1 MAGKTKSQ
9 KKKAL
14 DMRSKMYL
22 VLALCSVMLL
32 VSVGISLVLIGGID
46 LGGADAQSVS
56 TVDSASMVVE
66 SGYNK
71 EENTIDTQ
79 AYTST
84 ILEQAADAG
93 DSYVDE
99 TLFLGDSNTARM
111 YRMFDY
117 CSYDNAIGS
126 VGMTAKS
133 LATFAC
139 VQVSTSSGYITMPQA
154 VAKLQPR
161 RVILTFGTNDL
172 NPGYKAADFV
182 KNYQTGIEAIVTAY
196 PSVDVIVN
204 AIPPIGQQHS
214 NQSLTQTQVDE
225 YNKALVE
232 MCQEKGWKF
241 LNSAEV
247 LKDSVTG
254 YAKSGYVETSDGIH
268 LTRTAMDALFNYI
281 RTHSYITEDDRP
293 ALTTIPKHTG
303 DKDAVVYTVPVVVP
317 AETATPEPEAT
328 EEPADSE
335 STSDSYVETTPT
347 PTPEVTATP
356 SPTPAPTMA
365 VYDEV
370 SFDDWRDGADCTMPD
385 YTFSAPHK
393 PQPQEQVTWPTD
405 GVTLCYNAKTLEE
418 AAEIFHTTVENL
430 KELNP
435 DWQDKYSRA
444 IGCYWALKVQAE
456 PYTLPMN
463 NVVTVTVNA
472 PWVESY
478 YDRTEVCDVPASLDK
493 QARAVLASA
502 YYFQYHWWGMHA
514 GFMPYEKLAEPV
526 GFFNYR
532 AADGA
537 FYTRFSE
544 FGSFLHTVYSDAWVD
559 DMLSMDPAPFAEGEN
574 DTILTL
580 DGDCGGNIAYCG
592 HLFTE
597 PELQPDGSL
606 AFWQLSL
613 TCESDDF
620 KGWAGEETIVP
631 DTATVTTVR
640 LVPTENG
647 WRVDALE
654 LPS

>member
-1 MAGKTKSQ
+1 MAGKTQSQ

-32 VSVGISLVLIGGID
+32 VSVGISLVLIGGIG

-84 ILEQAADAG
+84 ILEQTADAG

-196 PSVDVIVN
+196 PSVDIIVN

-303 DKDAVVYTVPVVVP
+303 DKDAVVYTVPVVSSSST
-317 AETATPEPEAT
+317 ATATATPEPT
-328 EEPADSE
+328 EEPANSE

-347 PTPEVTATP
+347 PTPEVTAAPSPTPEVTAAPSPTPEVTATP
-356 SPTPAPTMA
+356 SPTPEVTATPSPTPYIEEPTPTPT
-365 VYDEV
+365 VE
-370 SFDDWRDGADCTMPD
+370 P
-385 YTFSAPHK
+385 P
-393 PQPQEQVTWPTD
+393 PTD
-405 GVTLCYNAKTLEE
+405 
-418 AAEIFHTTVENL
+418 
-430 KELNP
+430 
-435 DWQDKYSRA
+435 
-444 IGCYWALKVQAE
+444 
-456 PYTLPMN
+456 
-463 NVVTVTVNA
+463 
-472 PWVESY
+472 
-478 YDRTEVCDVPASLDK
+478 
-493 QARAVLASA
+493 
-502 YYFQYHWWGMHA
+502 
-514 GFMPYEKLAEPV
+514 
-526 GFFNYR
+526 
-532 AADGA
+532 
-537 FYTRFSE
+537 
-544 FGSFLHTVYSDAWVD
+544 
-559 DMLSMDPAPFAEGEN
+559 
-574 DTILTL
+574 DT
-580 DGDCGGNIAYCG
+580 
-592 HLFTE
+592 
-597 PELQPDGSL
+597 
-606 AFWQLSL
+606 
-613 TCESDDF
+613 
-620 KGWAGEETIVP
+620 
-631 DTATVTTVR
+631 
-640 LVPTENG
+640 PTETTT
-647 WRVDALE
+647 E
-654 LPS
+654 

>member
-1 MAGKTKSQ
+1 MAGKTKPQ

-32 VSVGISLVLIGGID
+32 VSVGISLVLIGGIS
-46 LGGADAQSVS
+46 LGGADAQTVS

-66 SGYNK
+66 SGYDK

-84 ILEQAADAG
+84 ILEQTADAG

-133 LATFAC
+133 LASFAC
-139 VQVSTSSGYITMPQA
+139 VQLSTASGYVTMPQA

-172 NPGYKAADFV
+172 NPSYKAADFV

-196 PSVDVIVN
+196 PSVDIIVN

-232 MCQEKGWKF
+232 MCQTKGWKF

-303 DKDAVVYTVPVVVP
+303 DKDAVVYTVPVVSSTST
-317 AETATPEPEAT
+317 ATATATPEPT

-335 STSDSYVETTPT
+335 STSDSYTEATPT

-356 SPTPAPTMA
+356 SPTPEVTATPSPTPYIEEPTPTPEVTATPSPTPYIEEPAPTPY
-365 VYDEV
+365 VE
-370 SFDDWRDGADCTMPD
+370 PD
-385 YTFSAPHK
+385 SAPADTSADDTST
-393 PQPQEQVTWPTD
+393 E
-405 GVTLCYNAKTLEE
+405 
-418 AAEIFHTTVENL
+418 TT
-430 KELNP
+430 
-435 DWQDKYSRA
+435 
-444 IGCYWALKVQAE
+444 
-456 PYTLPMN
+456 
-463 NVVTVTVNA
+463 
-472 PWVESY
+472 
-478 YDRTEVCDVPASLDK
+478 TE
-493 QARAVLASA
+493 
-502 YYFQYHWWGMHA
+502 
-514 GFMPYEKLAEPV
+514 
-526 GFFNYR
+526 
-532 AADGA
+532 
-537 FYTRFSE
+537 
-544 FGSFLHTVYSDAWVD
+544 
-559 DMLSMDPAPFAEGEN
+559 
-574 DTILTL
+574 
-580 DGDCGGNIAYCG
+580 
-592 HLFTE
+592 
-597 PELQPDGSL
+597 
-606 AFWQLSL
+606 
-613 TCESDDF
+613 
-620 KGWAGEETIVP
+620 
-631 DTATVTTVR
+631 
-640 LVPTENG
+640 
-647 WRVDALE
+647 
-654 LPS
+654 

>member
-46 LGGADAQSVS
+46 LDGADAQSVS

-84 ILEQAADAG
+84 ILEQSADAG

-133 LATFAC
+133 LVTFAC

-182 KNYQTGIEAIVTAY
+182 KNYRTGIEAIVTAY
-196 PSVDVIVN
+196 PSVDIIVN

-232 MCQEKGWKF
+232 MCQEKDWKF

-268 LTRTAMDALFNYI
+268 LTRTAMDALFTYI

-303 DKDAVVYTVPVVVP
+303 DKDAVVYTVPVVSSSST
-317 AETATPEPEAT
+317 ATATATPEPT

-356 SPTPAPTMA
+356 SPTPEPTATPSPTPEPTTEPTPAPTPEPTA
-365 VYDEV
+365 
-370 SFDDWRDGADCTMPD
+370 
-385 YTFSAPHK
+385 APT
-393 PQPQEQVTWPTD
+393 PEPT
-405 GVTLCYNAKTLEE
+405 
-418 AAEIFHTTVENL
+418 
-430 KELNP
+430 
-435 DWQDKYSRA
+435 
-444 IGCYWALKVQAE
+444 AE
-456 PYTLPMN
+456 PTPTPPEN
-463 NVVTVTVNA
+463 TSDA
-472 PWVESY
+472 
-478 YDRTEVCDVPASLDK
+478 DVPA
-493 QARAVLASA
+493 
-502 YYFQYHWWGMHA
+502 G
-514 GFMPYEKLAEPV
+514 
-526 GFFNYR
+526 N
-532 AADGA
+532 DG
-537 FYTRFSE
+537 T
-544 FGSFLHTVYSDAWVD
+544 
-559 DMLSMDPAPFAEGEN
+559 
-574 DTILTL
+574 
-580 DGDCGGNIAYCG
+580 
-592 HLFTE
+592 
-597 PELQPDGSL
+597 QP
-606 AFWQLSL
+606 
-613 TCESDDF
+613 T
-620 KGWAGEETIVP
+620 
-631 DTATVTTVR
+631 
-640 LVPTENG
+640 
-647 WRVDALE
+647 
-654 LPS
+654 

>member
-46 LGGADAQSVS
+46 LDGADAQSVS

-84 ILEQAADAG
+84 ILEQSADAG

-133 LATFAC
+133 LVTFAC

-196 PSVDVIVN
+196 PSVDIIVN

-232 MCQEKGWKF
+232 MCQEKDWKF

-303 DKDAVVYTVPVVVP
+303 DKDAVVYTVPVVSSSST
-317 AETATPEPEAT
+317 ATATATPEPT

-356 SPTPAPTMA
+356 SPTPEVTPTPP
-365 VYDEV
+365 E
-370 SFDDWRDGADCTMPD
+370 ST
-385 YTFSAPHK
+385 
-393 PQPQEQVTWPTD
+393 EPTP
-405 GVTLCYNAKTLEE
+405 TPPESTEPTPTPPE
-418 AAEIFHTTVENL
+418 STEPTPTPPESTEPTPTPPENTS
-430 KELNP
+430 
-435 DWQDKYSRA
+435 DA
-444 IGCYWALKVQAE
+444 
-456 PYTLPMN
+456 
-463 NVVTVTVNA
+463 
-472 PWVESY
+472 
-478 YDRTEVCDVPASLDK
+478 DVPA
-493 QARAVLASA
+493 
-502 YYFQYHWWGMHA
+502 G
-514 GFMPYEKLAEPV
+514 
-526 GFFNYR
+526 N
-532 AADGA
+532 DG
-537 FYTRFSE
+537 T
-544 FGSFLHTVYSDAWVD
+544 
-559 DMLSMDPAPFAEGEN
+559 
-574 DTILTL
+574 
-580 DGDCGGNIAYCG
+580 
-592 HLFTE
+592 
-597 PELQPDGSL
+597 QP
-606 AFWQLSL
+606 
-613 TCESDDF
+613 T
-620 KGWAGEETIVP
+620 
-631 DTATVTTVR
+631 
-640 LVPTENG
+640 
-647 WRVDALE
+647 
-654 LPS
+654 

>member
-84 ILEQAADAG
+84 ILEQTSDAG

-133 LATFAC
+133 LVTFAC

-182 KNYQTGIEAIVTAY
+182 KNYRTGIEAIVTAY
-196 PSVDVIVN
+196 PSVDIIVN

-232 MCQEKGWKF
+232 MCQEKDWKF

-303 DKDAVVYTVPVVVP
+303 DKDAVVYTVPVVSSSSS
-317 AETATPEPEAT
+317 ATATATPEPT

-356 SPTPAPTMA
+356 SQTPEVTATPSPTPEVTATPSPTP
-365 VYDEV
+365 EV
-370 SFDDWRDGADCTMPD
+370 TATPSPTP
-385 YTFSAPHK
+385 YIEEPTPT
-393 PQPQEQVTWPTD
+393 PTVEPPPTD
-405 GVTLCYNAKTLEE
+405 
-418 AAEIFHTTVENL
+418 
-430 KELNP
+430 
-435 DWQDKYSRA
+435 
-444 IGCYWALKVQAE
+444 
-456 PYTLPMN
+456 
-463 NVVTVTVNA
+463 
-472 PWVESY
+472 
-478 YDRTEVCDVPASLDK
+478 
-493 QARAVLASA
+493 
-502 YYFQYHWWGMHA
+502 
-514 GFMPYEKLAEPV
+514 
-526 GFFNYR
+526 
-532 AADGA
+532 
-537 FYTRFSE
+537 
-544 FGSFLHTVYSDAWVD
+544 
-559 DMLSMDPAPFAEGEN
+559 
-574 DTILTL
+574 DT
-580 DGDCGGNIAYCG
+580 
-592 HLFTE
+592 
-597 PELQPDGSL
+597 
-606 AFWQLSL
+606 
-613 TCESDDF
+613 
-620 KGWAGEETIVP
+620 
-631 DTATVTTVR
+631 
-640 LVPTENG
+640 PTETTT
-647 WRVDALE
+647 E
-654 LPS
+654 

>member
-1 MAGKTKSQ
+1 MAGKTKPQ

-32 VSVGISLVLIGGID
+32 VSVGISLVLIGGIS
-46 LGGADAQSVS
+46 LGGADAQTVS

-66 SGYNK
+66 SGYDK

-84 ILEQAADAG
+84 ILEQTADAG
-93 DSYVDE
+93 EGYVDE

-133 LATFAC
+133 LASFAC

-172 NPGYKAADFV
+172 NPSYKAADFV
-182 KNYQTGIEAIVTAY
+182 KNYQTGIEAVVTAY
-196 PSVDVIVN
+196 PSVDIIVN

-232 MCQEKGWKF
+232 MCQAKGWKF

-303 DKDAVVYTVPVVVP
+303 DKDAVVYTVPVVTSSST
-317 AETATPEPEAT
+317 ATATATPEPT

-335 STSDSYVETTPT
+335 ESSESTEYTEPT

-356 SPTPAPTMA
+356 SPTPEVTATPSPTP
-365 VYDEV
+365 E
-370 SFDDWRDGADCTMPD
+370 
-385 YTFSAPHK
+385 
-393 PQPQEQVTWPTD
+393 PT
-405 GVTLCYNAKTLEE
+405 TEPTP
-418 AAEIFHTTVENL
+418 IPT
-430 KELNP
+430 
-435 DWQDKYSRA
+435 
-444 IGCYWALKVQAE
+444 AE
-456 PYTLPMN
+456 PTATPEPTAEPTPTPPEN
-463 NVVTVTVNA
+463 TSN
-472 PWVESY
+472 E
-478 YDRTEVCDVPASLDK
+478 DVP
-493 QARAVLASA
+493 
-502 YYFQYHWWGMHA
+502 
-514 GFMPYEKLAEPV
+514 P
-526 GFFNYR
+526 
-532 AADGA
+532 
-537 FYTRFSE
+537 
-544 FGSFLHTVYSDAWVD
+544 
-559 DMLSMDPAPFAEGEN
+559 
-574 DTILTL
+574 
-580 DGDCGGNIAYCG
+580 
-592 HLFTE
+592 
-597 PELQPDGSL
+597 
-606 AFWQLSL
+606 
-613 TCESDDF
+613 
-620 KGWAGEETIVP
+620 
-631 DTATVTTVR
+631 
-640 LVPTENG
+640 ENG
-647 WRVDALE
+647 QNQTT
-654 LPS
+654 

>member
-84 ILEQAADAG
+84 ILEQTSDAG

-182 KNYQTGIEAIVTAY
+182 KNYRTGIEAIVTAY
-196 PSVDVIVN
+196 PSVDIIVN

-232 MCQEKGWKF
+232 MCKEKDWKF

-293 ALTTIPKHTG
+293 ALTTIAEG
-303 DKDAVVYTVPVVVP
+303 GAREYVIPVEKP
-317 AETATPEPEAT
+317 QRA
-328 EEPADSE
+328 
-335 STSDSYVETTPT
+335 
-347 PTPEVTATP
+347 
-356 SPTPAPTMA
+356 APLLRAAMN
-365 VYDEV
+365 EL
-370 SFDDWRDGADCTMPD
+370 GAA
-385 YTFSAPHK
+385 APHAL
-393 PQPQEQVTWPTD
+393 PTYAAQSRQDAQGAPVTTNNTTNRVEAPITLQVYGTD
-405 GVTLCYNAKTLEE
+405 AAATAGAVSRTLERRL
-418 AAEIFHTTVENL
+418 AHNL
-430 KELNP
+430 
-435 DWQDKYSRA
+435 RGR
-444 IGCYWALKVQAE
+444 I
-456 PYTLPMN
+456 
-463 NVVTVTVNA
+463 
-472 PWVESY
+472 
-478 YDRTEVCDVPASLDK
+478 
-493 QARAVLASA
+493 
-502 YYFQYHWWGMHA
+502 
-514 GFMPYEKLAEPV
+514 
-526 GFFNYR
+526 
-532 AADGA
+532 
-537 FYTRFSE
+537 
-544 FGSFLHTVYSDAWVD
+544 
-559 DMLSMDPAPFAEGEN
+559 
-574 DTILTL
+574 
-580 DGDCGGNIAYCG
+580 
-592 HLFTE
+592 
-597 PELQPDGSL
+597 
-606 AFWQLSL
+606 
-613 TCESDDF
+613 
-620 KGWAGEETIVP
+620 
-631 DTATVTTVR
+631 
-640 LVPTENG
+640 
-647 WRVDALE
+647 RV
-654 LPS
+654 

>member
-56 TVDSASMVVE
+56 AVDSASMVVE

-84 ILEQAADAG
+84 ILEQTSDAG

-133 LATFAC
+133 LVTFAC

-182 KNYQTGIEAIVTAY
+182 KNYRTGIEAIVTAY
-196 PSVDVIVN
+196 PSVDIIVN

-303 DKDAVVYTVPVVVP
+303 DKDAVVYTVPVVSSSST
-317 AETATPEPEAT
+317 ATATATPEPT

-356 SPTPAPTMA
+356 SPTPEVTPTPP
-365 VYDEV
+365 E
-370 SFDDWRDGADCTMPD
+370 ST
-385 YTFSAPHK
+385 
-393 PQPQEQVTWPTD
+393 EPTP
-405 GVTLCYNAKTLEE
+405 TPPESTEPPPTPPE
-418 AAEIFHTTVENL
+418 STEPPPTPPESTEPPPTPPENTS
-430 KELNP
+430 
-435 DWQDKYSRA
+435 DA
-444 IGCYWALKVQAE
+444 
-456 PYTLPMN
+456 
-463 NVVTVTVNA
+463 
-472 PWVESY
+472 
-478 YDRTEVCDVPASLDK
+478 DVPA
-493 QARAVLASA
+493 
-502 YYFQYHWWGMHA
+502 G
-514 GFMPYEKLAEPV
+514 
-526 GFFNYR
+526 N
-532 AADGA
+532 DG
-537 FYTRFSE
+537 T
-544 FGSFLHTVYSDAWVD
+544 
-559 DMLSMDPAPFAEGEN
+559 
-574 DTILTL
+574 
-580 DGDCGGNIAYCG
+580 
-592 HLFTE
+592 
-597 PELQPDGSL
+597 QP
-606 AFWQLSL
+606 
-613 TCESDDF
+613 T
-620 KGWAGEETIVP
+620 
-631 DTATVTTVR
+631 
-640 LVPTENG
+640 
-647 WRVDALE
+647 
-654 LPS
+654 

>member
-84 ILEQAADAG
+84 ILEQSADAG

-111 YRMFDY
+111 YLFDY

-133 LATFAC
+133 LVTFAC

-182 KNYQTGIEAIVTAY
+182 KNYRTGIEAIVTAY
-196 PSVDVIVN
+196 PSVDIIVN

-232 MCQEKGWKF
+232 MCQEKDWKF

-303 DKDAVVYTVPVVVP
+303 DKDAVVYTVPVVSSSST
-317 AETATPEPEAT
+317 ATATATPEPT

-356 SPTPAPTMA
+356 SPTPEPTATPSPTPEPTTEPTPAPTPEPTA
-365 VYDEV
+365 
-370 SFDDWRDGADCTMPD
+370 
-385 YTFSAPHK
+385 APT
-393 PQPQEQVTWPTD
+393 PEPT
-405 GVTLCYNAKTLEE
+405 
-418 AAEIFHTTVENL
+418 
-430 KELNP
+430 
-435 DWQDKYSRA
+435 
-444 IGCYWALKVQAE
+444 AE
-456 PYTLPMN
+456 PTPTPPEN
-463 NVVTVTVNA
+463 TSDA
-472 PWVESY
+472 
-478 YDRTEVCDVPASLDK
+478 DVPA
-493 QARAVLASA
+493 
-502 YYFQYHWWGMHA
+502 G
-514 GFMPYEKLAEPV
+514 
-526 GFFNYR
+526 N
-532 AADGA
+532 DG
-537 FYTRFSE
+537 T
-544 FGSFLHTVYSDAWVD
+544 
-559 DMLSMDPAPFAEGEN
+559 
-574 DTILTL
+574 
-580 DGDCGGNIAYCG
+580 
-592 HLFTE
+592 
-597 PELQPDGSL
+597 QP
-606 AFWQLSL
+606 
-613 TCESDDF
+613 T
-620 KGWAGEETIVP
+620 
-631 DTATVTTVR
+631 
-640 LVPTENG
+640 
-647 WRVDALE
+647 
-654 LPS
+654 

>member
-84 ILEQAADAG
+84 ILEQTSDAG

-139 VQVSTSSGYITMPQA
+139 VQVSTSSSYITMPQA

-172 NPGYKAADFV
+172 NPGYKTADFV

-196 PSVDVIVN
+196 PSVDIIVN

-303 DKDAVVYTVPVVVP
+303 DKDAVVYTVPVVSSSST
-317 AETATPEPEAT
+317 ATATATPEPT

-356 SPTPAPTMA
+356 SPTPEVTPTPP
-365 VYDEV
+365 E
-370 SFDDWRDGADCTMPD
+370 STEPTPTPPESTEPTPTPPESTEPTPMP
-385 YTFSAPHK
+385 P
-393 PQPQEQVTWPTD
+393 
-405 GVTLCYNAKTLEE
+405 
-418 AAEIFHTTVENL
+418 
-430 KELNP
+430 
-435 DWQDKYSRA
+435 
-444 IGCYWALKVQAE
+444 
-456 PYTLPMN
+456 
-463 NVVTVTVNA
+463 
-472 PWVESY
+472 ESTS
-478 YDRTEVCDVPASLDK
+478 DADVPA
-493 QARAVLASA
+493 
-502 YYFQYHWWGMHA
+502 G
-514 GFMPYEKLAEPV
+514 
-526 GFFNYR
+526 N
-532 AADGA
+532 DG
-537 FYTRFSE
+537 T
-544 FGSFLHTVYSDAWVD
+544 
-559 DMLSMDPAPFAEGEN
+559 
-574 DTILTL
+574 
-580 DGDCGGNIAYCG
+580 
-592 HLFTE
+592 
-597 PELQPDGSL
+597 QP
-606 AFWQLSL
+606 
-613 TCESDDF
+613 T
-620 KGWAGEETIVP
+620 
-631 DTATVTTVR
+631 
-640 LVPTENG
+640 
-647 WRVDALE
+647 
-654 LPS
+654 

>member
-1 MAGKTKSQ
+1 MAGKTQSQ

-84 ILEQAADAG
+84 ILEQTSDAG

-182 KNYQTGIEAIVTAY
+182 KNYRTGIEAIVTAY
-196 PSVDVIVN
+196 PSVDIIVN

-303 DKDAVVYTVPVVVP
+303 DKDAVVYTVPVVSSSST
-317 AETATPEPEAT
+317 ATATATPEPT

-356 SPTPAPTMA
+356 SPTPEVTPTPP
-365 VYDEV
+365 E
-370 SFDDWRDGADCTMPD
+370 ST
-385 YTFSAPHK
+385 
-393 PQPQEQVTWPTD
+393 EPTP
-405 GVTLCYNAKTLEE
+405 TPPEP
-418 AAEIFHTTVENL
+418 TTEPTPTPP
-430 KELNP
+430 EP
-435 DWQDKYSRA
+435 T
-444 IGCYWALKVQAE
+444 AE
-456 PYTLPMN
+456 PTPTPPEN
-463 NVVTVTVNA
+463 TSDA
-472 PWVESY
+472 
-478 YDRTEVCDVPASLDK
+478 DVPA
-493 QARAVLASA
+493 
-502 YYFQYHWWGMHA
+502 G
-514 GFMPYEKLAEPV
+514 
-526 GFFNYR
+526 N
-532 AADGA
+532 DG
-537 FYTRFSE
+537 T
-544 FGSFLHTVYSDAWVD
+544 
-559 DMLSMDPAPFAEGEN
+559 
-574 DTILTL
+574 
-580 DGDCGGNIAYCG
+580 
-592 HLFTE
+592 
-597 PELQPDGSL
+597 QP
-606 AFWQLSL
+606 
-613 TCESDDF
+613 T
-620 KGWAGEETIVP
+620 
-631 DTATVTTVR
+631 
-640 LVPTENG
+640 
-647 WRVDALE
+647 
-654 LPS
+654 

>member
-84 ILEQAADAG
+84 ILEQTSDAG

-133 LATFAC
+133 LVTFAC

-196 PSVDVIVN
+196 PSVDIIVN

-232 MCQEKGWKF
+232 MCQEKDWKF

-303 DKDAVVYTVPVVVP
+303 DKDAVVYTVPVVSSSST
-317 AETATPEPEAT
+317 ATATATPEPT

-347 PTPEVTATP
+347 PTSEVTATPSPTPEVTATP
-356 SPTPAPTMA
+356 SPTPEVTATPSPTPEA
-365 VYDEV
+365 TATPSPTPYIEEPPPTPTVE
-370 SFDDWRDGADCTMPD
+370 P
-385 YTFSAPHK
+385 P
-393 PQPQEQVTWPTD
+393 PTD
-405 GVTLCYNAKTLEE
+405 
-418 AAEIFHTTVENL
+418 
-430 KELNP
+430 
-435 DWQDKYSRA
+435 
-444 IGCYWALKVQAE
+444 
-456 PYTLPMN
+456 
-463 NVVTVTVNA
+463 
-472 PWVESY
+472 
-478 YDRTEVCDVPASLDK
+478 
-493 QARAVLASA
+493 
-502 YYFQYHWWGMHA
+502 
-514 GFMPYEKLAEPV
+514 
-526 GFFNYR
+526 
-532 AADGA
+532 
-537 FYTRFSE
+537 
-544 FGSFLHTVYSDAWVD
+544 
-559 DMLSMDPAPFAEGEN
+559 
-574 DTILTL
+574 DT
-580 DGDCGGNIAYCG
+580 
-592 HLFTE
+592 
-597 PELQPDGSL
+597 
-606 AFWQLSL
+606 
-613 TCESDDF
+613 
-620 KGWAGEETIVP
+620 
-631 DTATVTTVR
+631 
-640 LVPTENG
+640 PTETTT
-647 WRVDALE
+647 E
-654 LPS
+654 

>member
-1 MAGKTKSQ
+1 MAGKTKSKS
-9 KKKAL
+9 KKRPL

-32 VSVGISLVLIGGID
+32 VSIGVALALIGGLD
-46 LGGADAQSVS
+46 LGKTDGESTS
-56 TVDSASMVVE
+56 TVDSASMVTE

-84 ILEQAADAG
+84 ILEQSADAG

-133 LATFAC
+133 LVTFAC

-182 KNYQTGIEAIVTAY
+182 KNYRTGIEAIVTAY
-196 PSVDVIVN
+196 PSVDIIVN

-232 MCQEKGWKF
+232 MCQEKDWKF

-303 DKDAVVYTVPVVVP
+303 DKDAVVYTVPVVSSSST
-317 AETATPEPEAT
+317 ATATATPEPT

-347 PTPEVTATP
+347 PEVTATPSPTPEVTATP
-356 SPTPAPTMA
+356 SPTPEVTATPSPTPYIEEPPPTPT
-365 VYDEV
+365 VE
-370 SFDDWRDGADCTMPD
+370 P
-385 YTFSAPHK
+385 P
-393 PQPQEQVTWPTD
+393 PTD
-405 GVTLCYNAKTLEE
+405 
-418 AAEIFHTTVENL
+418 
-430 KELNP
+430 
-435 DWQDKYSRA
+435 
-444 IGCYWALKVQAE
+444 
-456 PYTLPMN
+456 
-463 NVVTVTVNA
+463 
-472 PWVESY
+472 
-478 YDRTEVCDVPASLDK
+478 
-493 QARAVLASA
+493 
-502 YYFQYHWWGMHA
+502 
-514 GFMPYEKLAEPV
+514 
-526 GFFNYR
+526 
-532 AADGA
+532 
-537 FYTRFSE
+537 
-544 FGSFLHTVYSDAWVD
+544 
-559 DMLSMDPAPFAEGEN
+559 
-574 DTILTL
+574 DT
-580 DGDCGGNIAYCG
+580 
-592 HLFTE
+592 
-597 PELQPDGSL
+597 
-606 AFWQLSL
+606 
-613 TCESDDF
+613 
-620 KGWAGEETIVP
+620 
-631 DTATVTTVR
+631 
-640 LVPTENG
+640 PTETTT
-647 WRVDALE
+647 E
-654 LPS
+654 

>member
-1 MAGKTKSQ
+1 MAGKTKPQ

-32 VSVGISLVLIGGID
+32 VSIGISLVLIGGIS
-46 LGGADAQSVS
+46 LGGADAQTVS

-66 SGYNK
+66 SGYDK

-84 ILEQAADAG
+84 ILEQTADAG
-93 DSYVDE
+93 ESYVDE

-133 LATFAC
+133 LASFAC
-139 VQVSTSSGYITMPQA
+139 VQLSTASGYVTMPQA

-172 NPGYKAADFV
+172 NPSYKAADFV

-196 PSVDVIVN
+196 PSVDIIVN

-232 MCQEKGWKF
+232 MCQTKGWKF

-303 DKDAVVYTVPVVVP
+303 DKDAVVYTVPVVSSTST
-317 AETATPEPEAT
+317 ATATATPEPT

-335 STSDSYVETTPT
+335 STNDSYVETTPT

-356 SPTPAPTMA
+356 SPTPEVTATPSPTPYIEEPTPTPEVTATPSPTPYIEEPAPTPY
-365 VYDEV
+365 VE
-370 SFDDWRDGADCTMPD
+370 PD
-385 YTFSAPHK
+385 SAPADA
-393 PQPQEQVTWPTD
+393 P
-405 GVTLCYNAKTLEE
+405 
-418 AAEIFHTTVENL
+418 AETT
-430 KELNP
+430 
-435 DWQDKYSRA
+435 
-444 IGCYWALKVQAE
+444 
-456 PYTLPMN
+456 
-463 NVVTVTVNA
+463 
-472 PWVESY
+472 
-478 YDRTEVCDVPASLDK
+478 TE
-493 QARAVLASA
+493 
-502 YYFQYHWWGMHA
+502 
-514 GFMPYEKLAEPV
+514 
-526 GFFNYR
+526 
-532 AADGA
+532 
-537 FYTRFSE
+537 
-544 FGSFLHTVYSDAWVD
+544 
-559 DMLSMDPAPFAEGEN
+559 
-574 DTILTL
+574 
-580 DGDCGGNIAYCG
+580 
-592 HLFTE
+592 
-597 PELQPDGSL
+597 
-606 AFWQLSL
+606 
-613 TCESDDF
+613 
-620 KGWAGEETIVP
+620 
-631 DTATVTTVR
+631 
-640 LVPTENG
+640 
-647 WRVDALE
+647 
-654 LPS
+654 

>member
-1 MAGKTKSQ
+1 MAGKTQSQ

-32 VSVGISLVLIGGID
+32 VSVGISLVLIGGIG

-84 ILEQAADAG
+84 ILEQTADAG

-133 LATFAC
+133 LAAFAC

-196 PSVDVIVN
+196 PSVDIIVN

-303 DKDAVVYTVPVVVP
+303 DKDAVVYTVPVVSSSST
-317 AETATPEPEAT
+317 ATATATPEPEAT

-356 SPTPAPTMA
+356 SPTPEVTPTPP
-365 VYDEV
+365 E
-370 SFDDWRDGADCTMPD
+370 ST
-385 YTFSAPHK
+385 
-393 PQPQEQVTWPTD
+393 EPTP
-405 GVTLCYNAKTLEE
+405 TPPESTEPTPTPPE
-418 AAEIFHTTVENL
+418 STEPTPTPPESTEPTPTPPENTS
-430 KELNP
+430 
-435 DWQDKYSRA
+435 DA
-444 IGCYWALKVQAE
+444 
-456 PYTLPMN
+456 
-463 NVVTVTVNA
+463 
-472 PWVESY
+472 
-478 YDRTEVCDVPASLDK
+478 DVPA
-493 QARAVLASA
+493 
-502 YYFQYHWWGMHA
+502 G
-514 GFMPYEKLAEPV
+514 
-526 GFFNYR
+526 N
-532 AADGA
+532 DG
-537 FYTRFSE
+537 T
-544 FGSFLHTVYSDAWVD
+544 
-559 DMLSMDPAPFAEGEN
+559 
-574 DTILTL
+574 
-580 DGDCGGNIAYCG
+580 
-592 HLFTE
+592 
-597 PELQPDGSL
+597 QP
-606 AFWQLSL
+606 
-613 TCESDDF
+613 T
-620 KGWAGEETIVP
+620 
-631 DTATVTTVR
+631 
-640 LVPTENG
+640 
-647 WRVDALE
+647 
-654 LPS
+654 

>member
-84 ILEQAADAG
+84 ILEQTSDAG

-133 LATFAC
+133 LVTFAC

-182 KNYQTGIEAIVTAY
+182 KNYRTGIEAIVTAY
-196 PSVDVIVN
+196 PSVDIIVN

-232 MCQEKGWKF
+232 MCQEKDWKF

-303 DKDAVVYTVPVVVP
+303 DKDAVVYTVPVVSSSST
-317 AETATPEPEAT
+317 ATATATPEPT
-328 EEPADSE
+328 EEPANSE

-356 SPTPAPTMA
+356 SPTPEVMATPSPTP
-365 VYDEV
+365 EV
-370 SFDDWRDGADCTMPD
+370 TATPSPTP
-385 YTFSAPHK
+385 
-393 PQPQEQVTWPTD
+393 EVTATPSPTPYIEEPPPTPTVEPPPTD
-405 GVTLCYNAKTLEE
+405 
-418 AAEIFHTTVENL
+418 
-430 KELNP
+430 
-435 DWQDKYSRA
+435 
-444 IGCYWALKVQAE
+444 
-456 PYTLPMN
+456 
-463 NVVTVTVNA
+463 
-472 PWVESY
+472 
-478 YDRTEVCDVPASLDK
+478 
-493 QARAVLASA
+493 
-502 YYFQYHWWGMHA
+502 
-514 GFMPYEKLAEPV
+514 
-526 GFFNYR
+526 
-532 AADGA
+532 
-537 FYTRFSE
+537 
-544 FGSFLHTVYSDAWVD
+544 
-559 DMLSMDPAPFAEGEN
+559 
-574 DTILTL
+574 DT
-580 DGDCGGNIAYCG
+580 
-592 HLFTE
+592 
-597 PELQPDGSL
+597 
-606 AFWQLSL
+606 
-613 TCESDDF
+613 
-620 KGWAGEETIVP
+620 
-631 DTATVTTVR
+631 
-640 LVPTENG
+640 PTETTT
-647 WRVDALE
+647 E
-654 LPS
+654 

>member
-46 LGGADAQSVS
+46 LDGADAQSVS

-84 ILEQAADAG
+84 ILEQSADAG

-117 CSYDNAIGS
+117 CSYANAIGS

-133 LATFAC
+133 LVTFAC

-182 KNYQTGIEAIVTAY
+182 KNYRTGIEAIVTAY
-196 PSVDVIVN
+196 PSVDIIVN

-303 DKDAVVYTVPVVVP
+303 DKDAVVYTVPVVSSSST
-317 AETATPEPEAT
+317 ATATATPEPT
-328 EEPADSE
+328 EEPANSE

-356 SPTPAPTMA
+356 SPTPEVTATPSPTP
-365 VYDEV
+365 EV
-370 SFDDWRDGADCTMPD
+370 TATPSPTP
-385 YTFSAPHK
+385 
-393 PQPQEQVTWPTD
+393 EVTATPSPTPYIEEPPPTPTVEPPPTD
-405 GVTLCYNAKTLEE
+405 
-418 AAEIFHTTVENL
+418 
-430 KELNP
+430 
-435 DWQDKYSRA
+435 
-444 IGCYWALKVQAE
+444 
-456 PYTLPMN
+456 
-463 NVVTVTVNA
+463 
-472 PWVESY
+472 
-478 YDRTEVCDVPASLDK
+478 
-493 QARAVLASA
+493 
-502 YYFQYHWWGMHA
+502 
-514 GFMPYEKLAEPV
+514 
-526 GFFNYR
+526 
-532 AADGA
+532 
-537 FYTRFSE
+537 
-544 FGSFLHTVYSDAWVD
+544 
-559 DMLSMDPAPFAEGEN
+559 
-574 DTILTL
+574 DT
-580 DGDCGGNIAYCG
+580 
-592 HLFTE
+592 
-597 PELQPDGSL
+597 
-606 AFWQLSL
+606 
-613 TCESDDF
+613 
-620 KGWAGEETIVP
+620 
-631 DTATVTTVR
+631 
-640 LVPTENG
+640 PTETTT
-647 WRVDALE
+647 E
-654 LPS
+654 

>member
-1 MAGKTKSQ
+1 MAGKTKPK

-32 VSVGISLVLIGGID
+32 VSVGISLVLIGGIS
-46 LGGADAQSVS
+46 LGGADAQTVS

-66 SGYNK
+66 SGYDK

-84 ILEQAADAG
+84 ILEQTADAG
-93 DSYVDE
+93 EGYVDE

-133 LATFAC
+133 LASFAC
-139 VQVSTSSGYITMPQA
+139 VQLSTASGYVTMPQA

-172 NPGYKAADFV
+172 NPSYKAADFV

-196 PSVDVIVN
+196 PSVDIIVN

-232 MCQEKGWKF
+232 MCQAKGWKF

-303 DKDAVVYTVPVVVP
+303 DKDAVVYTVPVVSSTST
-317 AETATPEPEAT
+317 ATATATPEPT

-335 STSDSYVETTPT
+335 STGDSYAEATPT

-356 SPTPAPTMA
+356 EPTATPSPTPEPTT
-365 VYDEV
+365 E
-370 SFDDWRDGADCTMPD
+370 
-385 YTFSAPHK
+385 
-393 PQPQEQVTWPTD
+393 PTPIP
-405 GVTLCYNAKTLEE
+405 T
-418 AAEIFHTTVENL
+418 
-430 KELNP
+430 
-435 DWQDKYSRA
+435 
-444 IGCYWALKVQAE
+444 AE
-456 PYTLPMN
+456 PAATPEPTAEPTPTPPEN
-463 NVVTVTVNA
+463 TSN
-472 PWVESY
+472 E
-478 YDRTEVCDVPASLDK
+478 DVP
-493 QARAVLASA
+493 
-502 YYFQYHWWGMHA
+502 
-514 GFMPYEKLAEPV
+514 P
-526 GFFNYR
+526 
-532 AADGA
+532 
-537 FYTRFSE
+537 
-544 FGSFLHTVYSDAWVD
+544 
-559 DMLSMDPAPFAEGEN
+559 
-574 DTILTL
+574 
-580 DGDCGGNIAYCG
+580 
-592 HLFTE
+592 
-597 PELQPDGSL
+597 
-606 AFWQLSL
+606 
-613 TCESDDF
+613 
-620 KGWAGEETIVP
+620 
-631 DTATVTTVR
+631 
-640 LVPTENG
+640 ENG
-647 WRVDALE
+647 QNQTT
-654 LPS
+654 

>member
-196 PSVDVIVN
+196 PSVDIIVN

-232 MCQEKGWKF
+232 MCQEKDWKF

-303 DKDAVVYTVPVVVP
+303 DKDAVVYTVPVVSSSST
-317 AETATPEPEAT
+317 ATATATPEPT

-356 SPTPAPTMA
+356 SPTPEPTTEPTPAPTPEPTA
-365 VYDEV
+365 
-370 SFDDWRDGADCTMPD
+370 
-385 YTFSAPHK
+385 APT
-393 PQPQEQVTWPTD
+393 PEPT
-405 GVTLCYNAKTLEE
+405 TEPTP
-418 AAEIFHTTVENL
+418 TPPEN
-430 KELNP
+430 
-435 DWQDKYSRA
+435 
-444 IGCYWALKVQAE
+444 
-456 PYTLPMN
+456 T
-463 NVVTVTVNA
+463 
-472 PWVESY
+472 
-478 YDRTEVCDVPASLDK
+478 
-493 QARAVLASA
+493 
-502 YYFQYHWWGMHA
+502 
-514 GFMPYEKLAEPV
+514 
-526 GFFNYR
+526 
-532 AADGA
+532 
-537 FYTRFSE
+537 
-544 FGSFLHTVYSDAWVD
+544 SDADV
-559 DMLSMDPAPFAEGEN
+559 SAGN
-574 DTILTL
+574 DGT
-580 DGDCGGNIAYCG
+580 
-592 HLFTE
+592 
-597 PELQPDGSL
+597 QP
-606 AFWQLSL
+606 
-613 TCESDDF
+613 T
-620 KGWAGEETIVP
+620 
-631 DTATVTTVR
+631 
-640 LVPTENG
+640 
-647 WRVDALE
+647 
-654 LPS
+654 

>member
-66 SGYNK
+66 SGYDK

-84 ILEQAADAG
+84 ILEQSADAG

-133 LATFAC
+133 LVTFAC

-182 KNYQTGIEAIVTAY
+182 KNYRTGIEAIVTAY
-196 PSVDVIVN
+196 PSVDIIVN

-232 MCQEKGWKF
+232 MCQEKDWKF

-268 LTRTAMDALFNYI
+268 LTRTAMDALFTYI

-303 DKDAVVYTVPVVVP
+303 DKDAVVYTVPVVSSSST
-317 AETATPEPEAT
+317 AAATATPEPT
-328 EEPADSE
+328 EEPAGSE

-356 SPTPAPTMA
+356 SPTPEVTAAPSPTP
-365 VYDEV
+365 EV
-370 SFDDWRDGADCTMPD
+370 TATPSPTP
-385 YTFSAPHK
+385 
-393 PQPQEQVTWPTD
+393 EVTATPSPTPYIEEPPPTPTVEPPPTD
-405 GVTLCYNAKTLEE
+405 
-418 AAEIFHTTVENL
+418 
-430 KELNP
+430 
-435 DWQDKYSRA
+435 
-444 IGCYWALKVQAE
+444 
-456 PYTLPMN
+456 
-463 NVVTVTVNA
+463 
-472 PWVESY
+472 
-478 YDRTEVCDVPASLDK
+478 
-493 QARAVLASA
+493 
-502 YYFQYHWWGMHA
+502 
-514 GFMPYEKLAEPV
+514 
-526 GFFNYR
+526 
-532 AADGA
+532 
-537 FYTRFSE
+537 
-544 FGSFLHTVYSDAWVD
+544 
-559 DMLSMDPAPFAEGEN
+559 
-574 DTILTL
+574 DT
-580 DGDCGGNIAYCG
+580 
-592 HLFTE
+592 
-597 PELQPDGSL
+597 
-606 AFWQLSL
+606 
-613 TCESDDF
+613 
-620 KGWAGEETIVP
+620 
-631 DTATVTTVR
+631 
-640 LVPTENG
+640 PTETTT
-647 WRVDALE
+647 E
-654 LPS
+654 